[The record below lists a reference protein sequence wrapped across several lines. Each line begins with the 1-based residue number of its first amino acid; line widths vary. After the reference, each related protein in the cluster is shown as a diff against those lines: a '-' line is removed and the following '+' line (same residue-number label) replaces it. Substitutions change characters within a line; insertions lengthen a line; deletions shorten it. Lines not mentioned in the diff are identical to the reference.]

1 MDYKQ
6 FKNSVLHL
14 PLILSK
20 DLERGQSNKQI
31 IRNQLRRWQDNG
43 LIFKLKRGMYLL
55 NVNDR
60 KINPSRQFIA
70 NQLYMPSYVSL
81 EYALNFYDLIPERVS
96 EVTSVTTKKTI
107 RFVNDLGTF
116 TYQHI
121 KSKAFRGFKMTKDEM
136 GLTFFIA
143 EPEKAVIDFLY
154 LNFDKSKHLDKVLDK
169 IKISDKDVFESS
181 YRFQNTETLSQRR
194 IMELAGLFES
204 EKLTRFAQLFCEFIG
219 SSGN

>member
-14 PLILSK
+14 PLIPSK

-31 IRNQLRRWQDNG
+31 IRNQLRRWQDKG

-55 NVNDR
+55 NANDR

-107 RFVNDLGTF
+107 RFVNDLGIF

-154 LNFDKSKHLDKVLDK
+154 LNFDK
-169 IKISDKDVFESS
+169 IKISNKDVFESS

-204 EKLTRFAQLFCEFIG
+204 EKLTRFAQLFCEFIRQERKQ
-219 SSGN
+219 

>member
-20 DLERGQSNKQI
+20 DLERAQSNKQI
-31 IRNQLRRWQDNG
+31 IRNQLRRWQDKG

-81 EYALNFYDLIPERVS
+81 EYALNFYDLIPERAS

-154 LNFDKSKHLDKVLDK
+154 LNFDK
-169 IKISDKDVFESS
+169 IKISNKDVFESS

-204 EKLTRFAQLFCEFIG
+204 EKLTRFAQLFCEFIKQERKQ
-219 SSGN
+219 

>member
-31 IRNQLRRWQDNG
+31 IRNQLRRWQDKG

-81 EYALNFYDLIPERVS
+81 EYALNFYALIPERVS

-154 LNFDKSKHLDKVLDK
+154 LNFDK

-194 IMELAGLFES
+194 IMELAGLFET
-204 EKLTRFAQLFCEFIG
+204 EKLTRFAQLFCEFIRQERKQ
-219 SSGN
+219 

>member
-1 MDYKQ
+1 MDYQQ

-20 DLERGQSNKQI
+20 DLEREQSNKQT
-31 IRNQLRRWQDNG
+31 IRNQLRRWQAKG
-43 LIFKLKRGMYLL
+43 LIIKLKKGMYLL

-60 KINPSRQFIA
+60 KINPSKQFIA

-96 EVTSVTTKKTI
+96 EITSITTKKTV
-107 RFVNDLGTF
+107 RFVNDCGAF
-116 TYQHI
+116 NYQHI
-121 KSKAFRGFKMTKDEM
+121 KPQAFRGFKMAKDEV

-154 LNFDKSKHLDKVLDK
+154 LNLDK
-169 IKISDKDVFESS
+169 IKILEEDVFESS
-181 YRFQNTETLSQRR
+181 YRFQNTETLNQRM
-194 IMELAGLFES
+194 IMELVGLSES
-204 EKLTRFAQLFCEFIG
+204 EKLTGVARLFCKFI
-219 SSGN
+219 SQEKKK

>member
-31 IRNQLRRWQDNG
+31 IRNQLRRWQDKS

-70 NQLYMPSYVSL
+70 NQLYMPSYISL
-81 EYALNFYDLIPERVS
+81 EYALNFYALIPERVS

-121 KSKAFRGFKMTKDEM
+121 KSKAFRGFKMAKDEM

-154 LNFDKSKHLDKVLDK
+154 LNLDK

-204 EKLTRFAQLFCEFIG
+204 EKLTGFAQLFCEFIRQERKQ
-219 SSGN
+219 